1 MAMMVRRFEA
11 KAAGSGGRVFV
22 PVPFDP
28 NDAWGQ
34 KEKHY
39 ITGTVNGCPVR
50 GPLEA
55 ADGAYRVPLGAA
67 WRRDNGLKAGDKV
80 QVELAPE
87 GPQVKAM
94 PPDVARALS
103 AEPAARAF
111 FEGLATFYRKNF
123 MRWIE
128 SAKRPETRAK
138 RITEMVVLLKAGKR
152 EK

>member
-1 MAMMVRRFEA
+1 MAQA
-11 KAAGSGGRVFV
+11 GGRVFV
-22 PVPFDP
+22 RVPFDP

-34 KEKHY
+34 KVKHY

-67 WRRDNGLKAGDKV
+67 WRHGNGLKAGDAV

-87 GPQVKAM
+87 GPQVGAM
-94 PPDVARALS
+94 APDVAAALD

-123 MRWIE
+123 MRGIE
-128 SAKRPETRAK
+128 DAKRPETRAR
-138 RITEMVVLLKAGKR
+138 RIAEMVALLKAGKR